1 MASPV
6 ISALEEARYT
16 GSSPKLY
23 YWAFRHPNPDAPP
36 ETYRLTRR
44 AGNGWAQLLAAS
56 RVTGQVLNFYVETPE
71 DVKAVTEALRWFGIA
86 GQIETGAGGPV
97 LKLASGAAIPSHHPG
112 GEKPRQKGA

>member
-6 ISALEEARYT
+6 IHALEHASHT
-16 GSSPKLY
+16 GSSEKLH

-56 RVTGQVLNFYVETPE
+56 KQTKEVLAFFAETPE
-71 DVKAVTEALRWFGIA
+71 DVSAVREALRWLGIA
-86 GQIETGAGGPV
+86 GQVESSPDGNLLRLAAGQT
-97 LKLASGAAIPSHHPG
+97 IPSRQPG
-112 GEKPRQKGA
+112 GEKPKAAK